1 MAKVT
6 FPQTELETR
15 TAVHK
20 VRLEHGFKTAD
31 EALIYLIER
40 DKYASELEAENKKL
54 RNRLDIMWNEAHE
67 TKLPHPNNEKSWYDL
82 RAEIM
87 KKDRE
92 IETLKKIL
100 EFSECDEQE
109 WQAHKEIFN
118 FMVKKSEKL
127 KERLKELEAVRDC

>member
-40 DKYASELEAENKKL
+40 DKYASELEKK
-54 RNRLDIMWNEAHE
+54 
-67 TKLPHPNNEKSWYDL
+67 
-82 RAEIM
+82 
-87 KKDRE
+87 
-92 IETLKKIL
+92 
-100 EFSECDEQE
+100 
-109 WQAHKEIFN
+109 
-118 FMVKKSEKL
+118 V
-127 KERLKELEAVRDC
+127 KELEERIKNIEEVL